1 MLYQKLPNDNS
12 CKMFQY
18 YMIKQHVTYVLLA
31 FGVPAAWFMIL
42 HLAFRAFSSV
52 MASEYT
58 WEPSSLQWRA
68 FLNIRSK
75 SDIRLY
81 SEGYCEQITET
92 ELSLI
97 AKSITPTNAF
107 SQEIRIYGYIRISKK
122 GHNSGNPL
130 ALYVIHMYTSKP

>member
-58 WEPSSLQWRA
+58 WEPSSL
-68 FLNIRSK
+68 
-75 SDIRLY
+75 
-81 SEGYCEQITET
+81 
-92 ELSLI
+92 
-97 AKSITPTNAF
+97 
-107 SQEIRIYGYIRISKK
+107 
-122 GHNSGNPL
+122 
-130 ALYVIHMYTSKP
+130 